1 MAVFVEQKA
10 ILYGKIVETVIVEL
24 GNEQL
29 TKGWNFVQQMTQNKD
44 IMEIVMRVAEK
55 KDDFVGMIE

>member
-44 IMEIVMRVAEK
+44 IKEIVMRVSEK

>member
-1 MAVFVEQKA
+1 LAVFVEQKA